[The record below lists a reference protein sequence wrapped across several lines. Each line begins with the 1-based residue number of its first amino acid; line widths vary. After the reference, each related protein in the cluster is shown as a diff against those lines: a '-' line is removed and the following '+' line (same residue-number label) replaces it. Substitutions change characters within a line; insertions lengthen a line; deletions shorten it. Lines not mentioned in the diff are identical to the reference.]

1 MGTYGDYNDEGPK
14 LIDIEEATILL
25 LGEATNANKQK
36 VRRLVN
42 KGSIPCIR
50 SGRKFYF
57 SKSALSRAIDY
68 PNGEYDES
76 RYQGWSV
83 FNESIKR
90 LDAKKIR
97 RIIN

>member
-1 MGTYGDYNDEGPK
+1 MMGIIGDYNEEGPK

-57 SKSALSRAIDY
+57 SKTALARAIDY
-68 PNGEYDES
+68 PHGEHD
-76 RYQGWSV
+76 QGSSTGRGLR
-83 FNESIKR
+83 NESIKG
-90 LDAKKIR
+90 LDV
-97 RIIN
+97 